1 MCNTMITLCMIV
13 KNEQDNLKKSLASV
27 INIVDEIVI
36 VDTGSEDN
44 TRKIALEFTHKVYDF
59 KWCKDFGKARNFS
72 ISKATNDWILIL
84 DADEE
89 IKFCDGE
96 SIRDFIIEGNNK
108 LVGRISR
115 KSIMDLGLDTKEYSE
130 RINRLFHRKYF
141 FYEGTIHEQVVNI
154 DRTSFETKN
163 VDINIDHSGYTKEA
177 LNKTNKLLRNINLLN
192 EALTTNPK
200 DSYLS
205 YQLGKSYYLLKDY
218 NIAIINFEKAM
229 SFNLNYKLEYVSN
242 LIESYGYSLI
252 NSERY
257 AEALNLENY
266 IKYYDNADFHFLMG
280 LVYMNNAKFTLA
292 VESFLKCSKFKT
304 SKVQGITSY
313 LSFYNIGVIFDV
325 LGFREKATEYYR
337 MCGNY
342 EPAIQRLKCQLN

>member
-1 MCNTMITLCMIV
+1 MIV
-13 KNEQDNLKKSLASV
+13 KNEQDNLKKSLISAV
-27 INIVDEIVI
+27 NIVDEIVI
-36 VDTGSEDN
+36 VDTGSQDQ
-44 TRKIALEFTHKVYDF
+44 TKKIALEFTDKVYDF

-89 IKFCDGE
+89 IKFCDRE
-96 SIRDFIIEGNNK
+96 SIRNFITEGNNK
-108 LVGRISR
+108 LVGRIIR
-115 KSIMDLGLDTKEYSE
+115 KSIMDLGPDIKEYSE
-130 RINRLFHRKYF
+130 CINRLFHRKYF

-154 DRTSFETKN
+154 DGIPFETKN
-163 VDINIDHSGYTKEA
+163 VDINIDHLGYTKEA
-177 LNKTNKLLRNINLLN
+177 LNKTNKLLRNIKLLN
-192 EALTTNPK
+192 EALTINSK
-200 DSYLS
+200 DPYLR

-218 NIAIINFEKAM
+218 NTAIINFEKAM
-229 SFNLNYKLEYVSN
+229 SFDLNYKLEYVSN
-242 LIESYGYSLI
+242 LMESYGYSLI

-257 AEALNLENY
+257 VEALNLENY
-266 IKYYDNADFHFLMG
+266 IKYYDNADFYFLMG

-292 VESFLKCSKFKT
+292 VESFLKCSKFKN

-325 LGFREKATEYYR
+325 LDFREKAVEYYR

-342 EPAIQRLKCQLN
+342 EMAIERIKCQLN